1 MNVMAQAHNMTR
13 QAMAK
18 TDKSVCVI
26 TYKQAFSVYL
36 RAAHQEY
43 KAMQKEE
50 ALALLQA
57 DTIAQFEKRISE
69 LQAVKETPLADK
81 WIVTCGGLPVDFDAP
96 NQAWPWANVETCSTW
111 NSPQFARA
119 YAQKIRNG
127 AGEFGKAVSVIYYC
141 TAEIEKLV
149 QLITGIKSA
158 K

>member
-1 MNVMAQAHNMTR
+1 MNVMAQAH
-13 QAMAK
+13 
-18 TDKSVCVI
+18 
-26 TYKQAFSVYL
+26 KQVRELLAVRPNIAYRVAFVL
-36 RAAHQEY
+36 ALINAHKEY
-43 KAMQKEE
+43 KAMQKET

-69 LQAVKETPLADK
+69 LEAVKETPLADK

-127 AGEFGKAVSVIYYC
+127 SGEYGVAANVGEYC
-141 TAEIEKLV
+141 KAEIAKLK
-149 QLITGIKSA
+149 QMILDLKTA
-158 K
+158 

>member
-1 MNVMAQAHNMTR
+1 MNVMAQAH
-13 QAMAK
+13 
-18 TDKSVCVI
+18 
-26 TYKQAFSVYL
+26 KQVRELLAVRPNIAYRVAFVL
-36 RAAHQEY
+36 ALINAHKEY
-43 KAMQKEE
+43 KAMQKET

-69 LQAVKETPLADK
+69 LQAVKETPLANK
-81 WIVTCGGLPVDFDAP
+81 WIVTCGGLPVDFEAS